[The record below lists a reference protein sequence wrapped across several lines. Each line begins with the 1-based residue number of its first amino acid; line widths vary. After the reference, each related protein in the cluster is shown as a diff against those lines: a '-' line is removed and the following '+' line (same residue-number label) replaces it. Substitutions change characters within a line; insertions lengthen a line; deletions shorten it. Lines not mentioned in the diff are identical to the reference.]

1 MLSTLAHYGLTHDH
15 VFLFVFSSFF
25 PHFFSPLLFPPVD
38 AKLSFLLNF
47 APGSLMFMSSAGA
60 FCFVFCFVFCLL
72 KIIELPVDF
81 RASSVAIKVSLRM
94 PVTSDGYVKGKH
106 CKGMLSVYQYYPS
119 G

>member
-15 VFLFVFSSFF
+15 VFCFCFF
-25 PHFFSPLLFPPVD
+25 PPFFSLLFFSLLFPPVD

-60 FCFVFCFVFCLL
+60 FCFVFCLL